1 MDKNMQPIRTILL
14 RPNAK
19 KDDGFAVS
27 RGTATYL
34 LSRGAAVLV
43 PDALLPAFAGI
54 GVLGESAGIVPEL
67 ILSLGGDGTVLAASE
82 EAIARDVPLLGINMG
97 RLGFLAELETD
108 QLKKLDALFT
118 GEYTVTRRMTLSVS
132 ADLGEGETELPG
144 YPLNDVVFSHDRED
158 GLALLSLSDQA
169 GNVIDY
175 HADGLILATPSGST
189 AYTLS
194 AGGPI
199 VDDEMDA
206 ICVTPVCPHS
216 FFNRSVIFGRDARLT
231 VENRSP
237 LGRDVTVSLDGRERL
252 RLPFGSAVTVGRSDH
267 PLKMLS
273 FDRHAVLSTLNRKMQ
288 MADMKYR
295 NE

>member
-1 MDKNMQPIRTILL
+1 
-14 RPNAK
+14 
-19 KDDGFAVS
+19 
-27 RGTATYL
+27 
-34 LSRGAAVLV
+34 
-43 PDALLPAFAGI
+43 
-54 GVLGESAGIVPEL
+54 VPEGVKYGVFNSHADL
-67 ILSLGGDGTVLAASE
+67 NADLLFSIGGDGTILDTVPFVLDSGMP
-82 EAIARDVPLLGINMG
+82 VVGINMG

-108 QLKKLDALFT
+108 QLNRLDALFS
-118 GEYTVTRRMTLSVS
+118 GDYTVAERMTLAVT
-132 ADLGEGETELPG
+132 ADLGAGEFDLPG

-158 GLALLSLSDQA
+158 GLALLSLSDQD

-199 VDDEMDA
+199 IDDAMKA

-216 FFNRSVIFGRDARLT
+216 FFNRSVVFGADSVLT

-237 LGRDVTVSLDGRERL
+237 LGRDATVSLDGRERL
-252 RLPFGSAVTVGRSDH
+252 RLPFGAAVTVKRSDR

-273 FDRHAVLSTLNRKMQ
+273 LDRHAVLSTLNRKMQ

>member
-1 MDKNMQPIRTILL
+1 MKPIKSILL
-14 RPNAK
+14 RPNAR

-27 RGTATYL
+27 CETAKYL
-34 LSRGAAVLV
+34 LSRGAAVSV
-43 PDALLPAFAGI
+43 PDAILPAFSGL
-54 GVLGESAGIVPEL
+54 GVVGESAGIAPDL
-67 ILSLGGDGTVLAASE
+67 LLSLGGDGTVLAASQD
-82 EAIARDVPLLGINMG
+82 AIERDVPLLGINMG

-108 QLKKLDALFT
+108 QLNKLDALFT
-118 GEYTVTRRMTLSVS
+118 GDYTVTERMTLAVS
-132 ADLGEGETELPG
+132 ADLGEGAFALPG

-158 GLALLSLSDQA
+158 GLALLSLSDRA

-199 VDDEMDA
+199 VDDAMDA

-216 FFNRSVIFGRDARLT
+216 FFNRSVIFGRDATLT

-252 RLPFGSAVTVGRSDH
+252 RLPFGAAVSVGRSDH

-273 FDRHAVLSTLNRKMQ
+273 LDRHAVLSTLNRKMQ

>member
-1 MDKNMQPIRTILL
+1 MKPIGSILL

-27 RGTATYL
+27 CETARYL
-34 LSRGAAVLV
+34 VSRGATVVV
-43 PDALLPAFAGI
+43 PDAILPAFAGI
-54 GVLGESAGIVPEL
+54 AVTPESAGTTPDL

-82 EAIARDVPLLGINMG
+82 DAIERGVPLLGINMG

-108 QLKKLDALFT
+108 QLNKLEALFT
-118 GEYTVTRRMTLSVS
+118 GEYTVTERMTLSVS
-132 ADLGEGETELPG
+132 ADLGEGETVLPG

-199 VDDEMDA
+199 VDDAMDA

-216 FFNRSVIFGRDARLT
+216 FFNRSVIFGPDAVLT

-252 RLPFGSAVTVGRSDH
+252 RLPFGAVVTVKRSDH
-267 PLKMLS
+267 PLRMLS
-273 FDRHAVLSTLNRKMQ
+273 LDRHAVLSTLNRKMQ

>member
-1 MDKNMQPIRTILL
+1 MKAIGSILL

-27 RGTATYL
+27 CKTARYL
-34 LSRGAAVLV
+34 ISRGAAVSV
-43 PDALLPAFAGI
+43 PDALLPAFAGT
-54 GVLGESAGIVPEL
+54 GVTAESAGKSPDL
-67 ILSLGGDGTVLAASE
+67 ILALGGDGTVLAASQD
-82 EAIARDVPLLGINMG
+82 AIERDVPLLGINMG

-108 QLKKLDALFT
+108 QLARLEALFT
-118 GEYTVTRRMTLSVS
+118 GDYTVSRRMTLAVS
-132 ADLGEGETELPG
+132 ADLGEGEFDLPG
-144 YPLNDVVFSHDRED
+144 YPLNDVVFSHDRGD

-194 AGGPI
+194 AGGPVI
-199 VDDEMDA
+199 DDAMDA

-216 FFNRSVIFGRDARLT
+216 FFNRSVIFGSDAILT

-237 LGRDVTVSLDGRERL
+237 LGRDATVSLDGKDPL
-252 RLPFGSAVTVGRSDH
+252 RVPFGGVVTVKRSDR

-273 FDRHAVLSTLNRKMQ
+273 LDRHAVLSTLNRKMQ

>member
-1 MDKNMQPIRTILL
+1 MKPIQSVLL
-14 RPNAK
+14 RPNAR

-27 RGTATYL
+27 FETAKYL
-34 LSRGAAVLV
+34 LSHGAAVSV
-43 PDALLPAFAGI
+43 PDALLPAFAGLA
-54 GVLGESAGIVPEL
+54 VTAESVGTPPDL
-67 ILSLGGDGTVLAASE
+67 ILSLGGDGTVLAASAD
-82 EAIARDVPLLGINMG
+82 AIERDVPLLGINMG

-108 QLKKLDALFT
+108 QLSGLDALFT
-118 GEYTVTRRMTLSVS
+118 GEFSVTERMTLAVT
-132 ADLGEGETELPG
+132 ADVGEGEFALSG

-158 GLALLSLSDQA
+158 GLALLSLSDQS

-199 VDDEMDA
+199 VDDAMDA

-216 FFNRSVIFGRDARLT
+216 FFNRSVIFGRDASLT

-252 RLPFGSAVTVGRSDH
+252 RLPFGATVSVRRSDH

-273 FDRHAVLSTLNRKMQ
+273 IDRHAVLSTLNRKMQ

>member
-1 MDKNMQPIRTILL
+1 MKPIRSILL
-14 RPNAK
+14 RPNAR

-27 RGTATYL
+27 CETAKYL
-34 LSRGAAVLV
+34 LSHGAAVSV
-43 PDALLPAFAGI
+43 PDAILPAFAGL
-54 GVLGESAGIVPEL
+54 GVVAESEAGKPDL
-67 ILSLGGDGTVLAASE
+67 LLSLGGDGTVLAASE
-82 EAIARDVPLLGINMG
+82 DAIGRDVPLLGINMG

-108 QLKKLDALFT
+108 QLQKLDALFS
-118 GEYTVTRRMTLSVS
+118 GKYTVTERMTLAVT
-132 ADLGEGETELPG
+132 ADLGEGEFDLPG

-158 GLALLSLSDQA
+158 GLALLSLHDQA
-169 GNVIDY
+169 ENVIDY

-199 VDDEMDA
+199 IDDAMDA

-252 RLPFGSAVTVGRSDH
+252 RLPFGAAVSVRRSDH

-273 FDRHAVLSTLNRKMQ
+273 LDRHAVLSTLNRKMQ

-295 NE
+295 NEQ

>member
-1 MDKNMQPIRTILL
+1 MNVIGSILL

-19 KDDGFAVS
+19 KDDGFVVS
-27 RGTATYL
+27 RETAKYL
-34 LSRGAAVLV
+34 VRKGAAVSV
-43 PDALLPAFAGI
+43 PDKLLPAFAGI
-54 GVLGESAGIVPEL
+54 GVTGENDGATPDL
-67 ILSLGGDGTVLAASE
+67 ILALGGDGTVLAASE
-82 EAIARDVPLLGINMG
+82 DAIGRGVPLLGINMG

-118 GEYTVTRRMTLSVS
+118 GDYTVTERMTLAVS
-132 ADLGEGETELPG
+132 ADAGEGESDLPG
-144 YPLNDVVFSHDRED
+144 YPLNDVVFSHDPGD
-158 GLALLSLSDQA
+158 GLALLSLSDA
-169 GNVIDY
+169 SENVIDY

-199 VDDEMDA
+199 VDDGMEA

-216 FFNRSVIFGRDARLT
+216 FFNRSVIFGRDAVLT

-237 LGRDVTVSLDGRERL
+237 LGRDVTVSLDGRARL
-252 RLPFGSAVTVGRSDH
+252 RLPFGGTVTVRRSDH

-273 FDRHAVLSTLNRKMQ
+273 LDPHAVLSTLNRKMQ

>member
-1 MDKNMQPIRTILL
+1 MMKPIQSILL
-14 RPNAK
+14 CPNAK

-27 RGTATYL
+27 RETAKYL
-34 LSRGAAVLV
+34 LSRGAAVSV
-43 PDALLPAFAGI
+43 YDALLPAFSGI
-54 GVLGESAGIVPEL
+54 GVTGESAGAKPDL
-67 ILSLGGDGTVLAASE
+67 LLSLGGDGTVLAASE
-82 EAIARDVPLLGINMG
+82 DAIARDIPLLGINMG

-108 QLKKLDALFT
+108 QLGKLAALFT
-118 GEYTVTRRMTLSVS
+118 GDYTVSSRMTLAVT

-158 GLALLSLSDQA
+158 GLALLSLCDQD

-199 VDDEMDA
+199 VDDAMDA

-216 FFNRSVIFGRDARLT
+216 FFNRSVIFGCDAVLT

-237 LGRDVTVSLDGRERL
+237 LGRDVTVSLDGRDRL
-252 RLPFGSAVTVGRSDH
+252 RLPFGAAVTVGRSDH

-273 FDRHAVLSTLNRKMQ
+273 LDRHAVLSTLNRKMQ

>member
-1 MDKNMQPIRTILL
+1 MKPIRSILL
-14 RPNAK
+14 RPNAR

-27 RGTATYL
+27 CETAKYL
-34 LSRGAAVLV
+34 LSRGAAVAV
-43 PDALLPAFAGI
+43 PDAILPAFVGL
-54 GVLGESAGIVPEL
+54 GVSSESAVDVPDL

-82 EAIARDVPLLGINMG
+82 DAIARGVPLLGINMG

-108 QLKKLDALFT
+108 QLNRLDALFS
-118 GEYTVTRRMTLSVS
+118 GDYTVAERMTLAVT
-132 ADLGEGETELPG
+132 ADLGEGEFGLPG

-158 GLALLSLSDQA
+158 GLALLSLSDQD

-199 VDDEMDA
+199 IDDAMKA

-216 FFNRSVIFGRDARLT
+216 FFNRSVVFGADSVLT

-237 LGRDVTVSLDGRERL
+237 LGRDATVSLDGRERL
-252 RLPFGSAVTVGRSDH
+252 RLPFGAAVTVKRSDR

-273 FDRHAVLSTLNRKMQ
+273 LDRHAVLSTLNRKMQ

>member
-1 MDKNMQPIRTILL
+1 MKAIGSILL

-27 RGTATYL
+27 CKTARYL
-34 LSRGAAVLV
+34 ISRGAAVSV
-43 PDALLPAFAGI
+43 PDALLPAFSGI
-54 GVLGESAGIVPEL
+54 GVTGEKAGPEPDL
-67 ILSLGGDGTVLAASE
+67 ILALGGDGTVLAASQD
-82 EAIARDVPLLGINMG
+82 AIARGVPLLGINMG

-108 QLKKLDALFT
+108 QLARLEALFT
-118 GEYTVTRRMTLSVS
+118 GEYTVSRRMTLSVT
-132 ADLGEGETELPG
+132 ADLGEGEFELPG
-144 YPLNDVVFSHDRED
+144 YPLNDVVFSHDRGD
-158 GLALLSLSDQA
+158 GLALLSLSDQS

-194 AGGPI
+194 AGGPVI
-199 VDDEMDA
+199 DDAMDA

-216 FFNRSVIFGRDARLT
+216 FFNRSVIFGSDAVLT

-237 LGRDVTVSLDGRERL
+237 LGRDATVSLDGKEPL
-252 RLPFGSAVTVGRSDH
+252 RGPFGGAVTVKRSDH

-273 FDRHAVLSTLNRKMQ
+273 LDRHAVLSTLNRKMQ

>member
-1 MDKNMQPIRTILL
+1 MKPIRSILL
-14 RPNAK
+14 RPNAR

-27 RGTATYL
+27 CETAKYL
-34 LSRGAAVLV
+34 LSRGAAVAV
-43 PDALLPAFAGI
+43 PDAILPAFAGL
-54 GVLGESAGIVPEL
+54 GVTPESAVGVPDL

-82 EAIARDVPLLGINMG
+82 DAIARGVPLLGINMG

-108 QLKKLDALFT
+108 QLNRLDALFS
-118 GEYTVTRRMTLSVS
+118 GDYAVAERMTLAVT
-132 ADLGEGETELPG
+132 ADLGEGEFGLPG

-158 GLALLSLSDQA
+158 GLALLSLSDQD

-199 VDDEMDA
+199 IDDAMKA

-216 FFNRSVIFGRDARLT
+216 FFNRSVVFGADSVLT

-237 LGRDVTVSLDGRERL
+237 LGRDATVSLDGRERL
-252 RLPFGSAVTVGRSDH
+252 RLPFGAAVTVRRSDR

-273 FDRHAVLSTLNRKMQ
+273 LDRHAVLSTLNRKMQ

>member
-1 MDKNMQPIRTILL
+1 MKPIRSILL
-14 RPNAK
+14 RPNAR

-27 RGTATYL
+27 CETAKYL
-34 LSRGAAVLV
+34 LSRAAAVAV
-43 PDALLPAFAGI
+43 PDAILPAFGGL
-54 GVLGESAGIVPEL
+54 GVTPESAVGVPDL

-82 EAIARDVPLLGINMG
+82 DAIARGVPLLGINMG

-108 QLKKLDALFT
+108 QLNRLDALFS
-118 GEYTVTRRMTLSVS
+118 GDYTVAERMTLAVT
-132 ADLGEGETELPG
+132 ADLGEGEFGLPG

-158 GLALLSLSDQA
+158 GLALLSLSDQD

-199 VDDEMDA
+199 IDDAMKA

-216 FFNRSVIFGRDARLT
+216 FFNRSVVFGADSVLT

-237 LGRDVTVSLDGRERL
+237 LGRDATVSLDGRERL
-252 RLPFGSAVTVGRSDH
+252 RLPFGAAVTVKRSDR

-273 FDRHAVLSTLNRKMQ
+273 LDRHAVLSTLNRKMQ

>member
-1 MDKNMQPIRTILL
+1 MKPIQSILL
-14 RPNAK
+14 CPNAK

-27 RGTATYL
+27 RETAKYL
-34 LSRGAAVLV
+34 LSRGAAVSV
-43 PDALLPAFAGI
+43 YDALLPAFSGI
-54 GVLGESAGIVPEL
+54 GVTGESAGAKPDL
-67 ILSLGGDGTVLAASE
+67 LLSLGGDGTVLAASE
-82 EAIARDVPLLGINMG
+82 DAIARDIPLLGINMG

-108 QLKKLDALFT
+108 QLGKLAALFT
-118 GEYTVTRRMTLSVS
+118 GDYTVSSRMTLAVT

-158 GLALLSLSDQA
+158 GLALLSLCDQD

-199 VDDEMDA
+199 VDDAMDA

-216 FFNRSVIFGRDARLT
+216 FFNRSVIFGRDATLT

-237 LGRDVTVSLDGRERL
+237 LGRDATVSLDGKDPL
-252 RLPFGSAVTVGRSDH
+252 RVPFGGVVTVKRSDR

-273 FDRHAVLSTLNRKMQ
+273 LDRHAVLSTLNRKMQ

>member
-1 MDKNMQPIRTILL
+1 MKPIRSILL
-14 RPNAK
+14 RPNAQ

-27 RGTATYL
+27 RETAKYL
-34 LSRGAAVLV
+34 VSRGASVSV
-43 PDALLPAFAGI
+43 SDSLLPAFADL
-54 GVLGESAGIVPEL
+54 GVVGESAGIAPEL

-82 EAIARDVPLLGINMG
+82 DAISRDVPLLGINMG

-108 QLKKLDALFT
+108 QLGKLDALFT
-118 GEYTVTRRMTLSVS
+118 GEYSVARRMTLSVA
-132 ADLGEGETELPG
+132 ADLGEGEFALPG
-144 YPLNDVVFSHDRED
+144 TPLNDVVFSHDRED
-158 GLALLSLSDQA
+158 GLALLTLSDQD

-194 AGGPI
+194 AGGPV
-199 VDDEMDA
+199 VDDAMDA

-216 FFNRSVIFGRDARLT
+216 FFNRSVIFGREAVLT

-237 LGRDVTVSLDGRERL
+237 LGRDVTVALDGRERL
-252 RLPFGSAVTVGRSDH
+252 RLPFGCAVSVRRSDH
-267 PLKMLS
+267 PLKMIS
-273 FDRHAVLSTLNRKMQ
+273 IDRHAVLSTLNRKMQ

>member
-1 MDKNMQPIRTILL
+1 MKPIKSILL
-14 RPNAK
+14 RPNAR

-27 RGTATYL
+27 CETAKYL
-34 LSRGAAVLV
+34 LSRGAAVSV
-43 PDALLPAFAGI
+43 PDAILPAFSGL
-54 GVLGESAGIVPEL
+54 GVVGESAGIAPDL
-67 ILSLGGDGTVLAASE
+67 LLSLGGDGTVLAASQD
-82 EAIARDVPLLGINMG
+82 AIERDVPLLGINMG

-108 QLKKLDALFT
+108 QLNKLDALFT
-118 GEYTVTRRMTLSVS
+118 GDYTVTERMTLAVT
-132 ADLGEGETELPG
+132 ADLGEGSFALPG

-199 VDDEMDA
+199 VDDAMDA

-216 FFNRSVIFGRDARLT
+216 FFNRSVIFGCDAVLT

-237 LGRDVTVSLDGRERL
+237 LGRDVTVSLDGRDRL
-252 RLPFGSAVTVGRSDH
+252 RLPFGAAVTVGRSDH

-273 FDRHAVLSTLNRKMQ
+273 LDRHAVLSTLNRKMQ

>member
-1 MDKNMQPIRTILL
+1 MKPIRSILL
-14 RPNAK
+14 RPNAR

-27 RGTATYL
+27 CETAKYL
-34 LSRGAAVLV
+34 LSRGAAVSV
-43 PDALLPAFAGI
+43 PDVILPAFAGL
-54 GVLGESAGIVPEL
+54 GVVAESEAGKPDL
-67 ILSLGGDGTVLAASE
+67 LLSLGGDGTVLAASE
-82 EAIARDVPLLGINMG
+82 DAIGRDVPLLGINMG

-108 QLKKLDALFT
+108 QLQKLDALFS
-118 GEYTVTRRMTLSVS
+118 GKYTVTERMTLAVT
-132 ADLGEGETELPG
+132 ADLGEGEFDLPG

-158 GLALLSLSDQA
+158 GLALLSLHDQA
-169 GNVIDY
+169 ENVIDY

-199 VDDEMDA
+199 IDDAMDA

-252 RLPFGSAVTVGRSDH
+252 RLPFGAAVSVRRSDH

-273 FDRHAVLSTLNRKMQ
+273 LDRHAVLSTLNRKMQ

-295 NE
+295 NEQ

>member
-1 MDKNMQPIRTILL
+1 MKPIGSILL

-27 RGTATYL
+27 CETARYL
-34 LSRGAAVLV
+34 VSRGATVVV
-43 PDALLPAFAGI
+43 PDAILPAFAGI
-54 GVLGESAGIVPEL
+54 AVTPESAGTAPDL

-82 EAIARDVPLLGINMG
+82 DAIERGVPLLGINMG

-108 QLKKLDALFT
+108 QLNKLEALFT
-118 GEYTVTRRMTLSVS
+118 GDYTVTERMTLSVS
-132 ADLGEGETELPG
+132 ADLGEGETVLPG

-199 VDDEMDA
+199 VDDAMDA

-216 FFNRSVIFGRDARLT
+216 FFNRSVIFGPDAVLT

-252 RLPFGSAVTVGRSDH
+252 RLPFGAVVTVKRSDH
-267 PLKMLS
+267 PLRMLS
-273 FDRHAVLSTLNRKMQ
+273 LDRHAVLSTLNRKMQ

>member
-1 MDKNMQPIRTILL
+1 MKAIKTILL
-14 RPNAK
+14 RPNAR

-27 RGTATYL
+27 CETARYL
-34 LSRGAAVLV
+34 VSRGAAVSV
-43 PDALLPAFAGI
+43 PDACLPAFAGI
-54 GVLGESAGIVPEL
+54 GVTSESAGPAPEL
-67 ILSLGGDGTVLAASE
+67 ILTLGGDGTVLAASE
-82 EAIARDVPLLGINMG
+82 DAIARDVPLLGINMG

-108 QLKKLDALFT
+108 QLGRLDALFT
-118 GEYTVTRRMTLSVS
+118 GDYSVTSRMTLSVS
-132 ADLGEGETELPG
+132 ADAGEGEVELPG

-158 GLALLSLSDQA
+158 GLALLSLCDQD

-199 VDDEMDA
+199 VDDAMDA

-216 FFNRSVIFGRDARLT
+216 FFNRSVIFGRDAVLT

-237 LGRDVTVSLDGRERL
+237 LGRDVTVSLDGKERL
-252 RLPFGSAVTVGRSDH
+252 RLPFGGAVSVKRSDH

-273 FDRHAVLSTLNRKMQ
+273 LDRHAVLSTLNRKMQ

>member
-1 MDKNMQPIRTILL
+1 MILMKKIDSILL
-14 RPNAK
+14 SPNAK

-27 RGTATYL
+27 RETARCL
-34 LSRGAAVLV
+34 ISRGAAVSV
-43 PDALLPAFAGI
+43 PDAILPAFAGI
-54 GVLGESAGIVPEL
+54 GVTGESAGPAPAL
-67 ILSLGGDGTVLAASE
+67 ILALGGDGTVLSASAG
-82 EAIARDVPLLGINMG
+82 AIERGVPLLGINMG

-108 QLKKLDALFT
+108 QLDRLEALFT
-118 GEYTVTRRMTLSVS
+118 GDYAVTERMTLAVT
-132 ADLGEGETELPG
+132 ADLGEGETDLPV
-144 YPLNDVVFSHDRED
+144 YPLNDVVFSHRRED

-199 VDDEMDA
+199 IDDGMDA

-216 FFNRSVIFGRDARLT
+216 FFNRSVVFGRDTVLT

-237 LGRDVTVSLDGRERL
+237 LGRDATVSLDGREPFL
-252 RLPFGSAVTVGRSDH
+252 LPFGSVVTVRRSDH

-273 FDRHAVLSTLNRKMQ
+273 LDRHAVLSTLNRKMQ

>member
-1 MDKNMQPIRTILL
+1 MKPIGSILL
-14 RPNAK
+14 RPNAR

-27 RGTATYL
+27 CETAKYL
-34 LSRGAAVLV
+34 LSRGAAVAV
-43 PDALLPAFAGI
+43 PDAILPAFAGL
-54 GVLGESAGIVPEL
+54 GVSPESAVGVPDL

-82 EAIARDVPLLGINMG
+82 DAIARGVPLLGINMG

-108 QLKKLDALFT
+108 QLNRLDALFS
-118 GEYTVTRRMTLSVS
+118 GDYTVAERMTLAVT
-132 ADLGEGETELPG
+132 ADLGEGEFALPG

-158 GLALLSLSDQA
+158 GLALLSLSDQD

-199 VDDEMDA
+199 IDDAMKA

-216 FFNRSVIFGRDARLT
+216 FFNRSVVFGADSVLT

-237 LGRDVTVSLDGRERL
+237 LGRDATVSLDGRERL
-252 RLPFGSAVTVGRSDH
+252 RLPFGAAVTVKRSDR

-273 FDRHAVLSTLNRKMQ
+273 LDRHAVLSTLNRKMQ

>member
-1 MDKNMQPIRTILL
+1 MNVIASILL

-27 RGTATYL
+27 RETAKYL
-34 LSRGAAVLV
+34 ASKGAAVSV
-43 PDALLPAFAGI
+43 PDALLPAFRGI
-54 GVLGESAGIVPEL
+54 DVLPESKGSKPAL
-67 ILSLGGDGTVLAASE
+67 ILALGGDGTVLAASE
-82 EAIARDVPLLGINMG
+82 DAIERDVPLLGVNMG

-118 GEYTVTRRMTLSVS
+118 GDYTVTRRMTLRVS
-132 ADLGEGETELPG
+132 ADVGEGEFDLPG
-144 YPLNDVVFSHDRED
+144 YPLNDVVFSHDRGD
-158 GLALLSLSDQA
+158 GLALLSLSDA
-169 GNVIDY
+169 SENVIDY

-199 VDDEMDA
+199 VDDGMEA

-216 FFNRSVIFGRDARLT
+216 FFNRSVIFGRDAVLT

-237 LGRDVTVSLDGRERL
+237 VGRDVTVSLDGRDRL
-252 RLPFGSAVTVGRSDH
+252 RLPFGGTVTVRRSDR

-273 FDRHAVLSTLNRKMQ
+273 LDPHAVLSTLNRKMQ

>member
-1 MDKNMQPIRTILL
+1 MKPIGSILL
-14 RPNAK
+14 RPNAR

-27 RGTATYL
+27 CETAKYL
-34 LSRGAAVLV
+34 LSRGAAVAV
-43 PDALLPAFAGI
+43 PDAILPAFAGL
-54 GVLGESAGIVPEL
+54 GVSPESAVGVPDL

-82 EAIARDVPLLGINMG
+82 DAIARGVPLLGINMG

-108 QLKKLDALFT
+108 QLNKLDALFS
-118 GEYTVTRRMTLSVS
+118 GDYTVTERMTLAVT
-132 ADLGEGETELPG
+132 ADLGAGEFDLPG

-158 GLALLSLSDQA
+158 GLALLSLSDQD

-199 VDDEMDA
+199 IDDAMKA

-216 FFNRSVIFGRDARLT
+216 FFNRSVVFGADSVLT

-237 LGRDVTVSLDGRERL
+237 LGRDATVSLDGRERL
-252 RLPFGSAVTVGRSDH
+252 RLPFGAAVTVKRSDR

-273 FDRHAVLSTLNRKMQ
+273 IDRHAVLSTLNRKMQ